1 MNSNNAI
8 SICALV
14 ETIHPGL
21 HCRTQC
27 LQMVSYTAL
36 RKVKFTEVAGGE
48 LEEVSSQAKQGR
60 L

>member
-1 MNSNNAI
+1 M
-8 SICALV
+8 CALV
-14 ETIHPGL
+14 EIIHPGL
-21 HCRTQC
+21 HCRTQS
-27 LQMVSYTAL
+27 LQMVSYSAL